1 MMKLI
6 FFLFFHLIVGKFGDL
21 KSWRIKKKLKM
32 NTEDYLTDASSL
44 DALSTHGEDEEGDDN
59 VFPLSPTTP
68 TTHIPHHHHPHR
80 PRTLPPPPPSSSSS
94 AAGSN
99 TTPTPLF
106 SLLDIGTTTLYSM
119 PSSQNNFIFEAP
131 KTAYFV
137 GRELSNDPNL
147 LAALNVI

>member
-1 MMKLI
+1 
-6 FFLFFHLIVGKFGDL
+6 
-21 KSWRIKKKLKM
+21 M
-32 NTEDYLTDASSL
+32 NTEDCLTDASSL
-44 DALSTHGEDEEGDDN
+44 DALSTHGEDEEGELDDN
-59 VFPLSPTTP
+59 VFPLSLTTP
-68 TTHIPHHHHPHR
+68 TTHIPPHHHPHR
-80 PRTLPPPPPSSSSS
+80 PRTLPPSTAPPPPSSSSS